1 MFEAIKK
8 MRMDGWLVFFV
19 SFVVSL
25 VCICP
30 TIYPG
35 DSSLMAAAS
44 FSLGSA
50 HPPGYPLFVIVGKL
64 LTLLSL
70 GNVAF
75 KVNLVSALSG
85 ALACFMVFQISMEIT
100 ESRPASWAAALICG
114 MSPIFFA
121 ASLNAKGGVYTLN
134 SFMSMC
140 VFLLGI
146 RIIKG
151 RDVFRNSLLAFFLIG
166 LGMGN
171 HQTIG
176 LMGLIILLP
185 LAMRWRDLSVRWALL
200 GILFFLSG
208 LSVYLFIY
216 LRSMA
221 LVDHGGLI
229 LYSHAW
235 SFKDL
240 ARVFFRQ
247 AYAFNNSSSTQ
258 ALEQTFSNNNVW
270 LYGLRNSAYYVALL
284 SVKPV
289 VVFLLIGLA
298 VLTKRPKLFS
308 YFVFSGIVWLLL
320 LGKLVFSGALLTIS
334 NIEIVSVYF
343 LPVVPILYCIIAVG
357 FAATLSFIR
366 KRQWSFVARV
376 GTWVLVALPFAFLPY
391 PLGLYNLNSNFLAYN
406 YGRDMLMSLPQESLI
421 MEHGDNSLFTTF
433 YMKGVERIREDVLAI
448 GTGGNKSVFGLE
460 CAPQWKYDKLYPKFY
475 HGSNSSISEINDEFA
490 LKGKLFIDN
499 SLDLTDVVA
508 RFYDYYPYVL
518 SAALWPKNLPAAEFQ
533 AGVRNRFKSAY
544 ERVNYESV
552 LAAIPSSYYHM
563 SQELLTRYSLSTLFY
578 SDFIMREG
586 DLRDGEAFQKMA
598 FIMAPAKVVLWPYVS
613 FLLKDGRKDHA
624 FSLLARMKTTKRYG
638 DIASIVEEKA
648 LSVIG
653 DNDRK

>member
-1 MFEAIKK
+1 MVKAIKNI
-8 MRMDGWLVFFV
+8 RIDSWLVFFL
-19 SFVVSL
+19 FFAVSL

-35 DSSLMAAAS
+35 DSSVMAAAS

-50 HPPGYPLFVIVGKL
+50 YPPGYPLFVIIGKL
-64 LTLLSL
+64 MTLLSV

-85 ALACFMVFQISMEIT
+85 ALTCLMVFQISMELT

-114 MSPIFFA
+114 ISPIFFA
-121 ASLNAKGGVYTLN
+121 SSLNAKGGVYTLN

-176 LMGLIILLP
+176 FMGVIILLP

-200 GILFFLSG
+200 GLFFFLSG
-208 LSVYLFIY
+208 LSVYFFLY

-221 LVDHGGLI
+221 LLDHGGLI

-240 ARVFFRQ
+240 TRTFFRQ
-247 AYAFNNSSSTQ
+247 AYFANNTSSTQ
-258 ALEQTFSNNNVW
+258 TLEHTFSNNNAW
-270 LYGLRNSAYYVALL
+270 FYGLRNSAYYVALL

-289 VVFLLIGLA
+289 VVFILIGLA
-298 VLTKRPKLFS
+298 GLTKRPKLLS
-308 YFVFSGIVWLLL
+308 YFVFSGIIWLLL
-320 LGKLVFSGALLTIS
+320 LGKLVFGGSILTIRH
-334 NIEIVSVYF
+334 IETVSVYF
-343 LPVVPILYCIIAVG
+343 LPVVPILYCLIAVG
-357 FAATLSFIR
+357 FAASLSFIR
-366 KRQWSFVARV
+366 KQQWSLVARV
-376 GTWVLVALPFAFLPY
+376 GTWVLVALPFALLPY
-391 PLGLYNLNSNFLAYN
+391 SMGLYNLSDNSLAYN

-433 YMKGVERIREDVLAI
+433 YMKGVERLREDVLAI

-460 CAPQWKYDKLYPKFY
+460 CSPYWKYDKLYPKFY
-475 HGSNSSISEINDEFA
+475 HGVKSTISEINDEFA

-499 SLDLTDVVA
+499 PLDLTDVVA

-518 SAALWPKNLPAAEFQ
+518 SAALWPKKLPAVEFQ
-533 AGVRNRFKSAY
+533 ASARNRFKSAY
-544 ERVNYESV
+544 KRVNYESV
-552 LAAIPSSYYHM
+552 LAAIPSSHYFM
-563 SQELLTRYSLSTLFY
+563 SQELLRRYSLSTLFY
-578 SDFIMREG
+578 SDFIMRDG
-586 DLRDGEAFQKMA
+586 HIRDGEAFQKIA
-598 FIMAPAKVVLWPYVS
+598 FIMAPAEEVLWPYVS

-624 FSLLARMKTTKRYG
+624 FSLLARMKRTKRYG
-638 DIASIVEEKA
+638 EIAATVEKKA

-653 DNDRK
+653 GNDRK